1 MLMSLRDKE
10 NSYNMKTEHE
20 VIKKID
26 KTTLGHS
33 RNTNRLTL
41 IDTIQR
47 FNMRQTHQISIPR

>member
-1 MLMSLRDKE
+1 MSLRDKE
-10 NSYNMKTEHE
+10 NSYKMKTEHQI
-20 VIKKID
+20 VKKIY

-41 IDTIQR
+41 NETIQR